1 MRLYFVRH
9 GQTDWNKERRLQGQ
23 VDIPLNAFGE
33 LLAEKTRAG
42 LAGVEFAVCYTSPLK
57 RAKRT
62 AELILEGKNTRI
74 IEEERIKEMS
84 FGIYEGRGISKD
96 NDEVPEEFHDGFV
109 HPERFKAPE
118 GGEDFGQLME
128 RTGAFLNEICEKEE
142 YRESDILVS
151 THGAALAALL
161 ANIRGVGLKDYWGS
175 GVHKNCAVTAVD
187 VTEHGD
193 KIVFENKVYYDD
205 KVEDWNM

>member
-23 VDIPLNAFGE
+23 LDIPLNAFGE
-33 LLAEKTRAG
+33 LLAEKTGAG
-42 LAGVEFAVCYTSPLK
+42 LKNIEFAVCYTSPLK
-57 RAKRT
+57 RAERT
-62 AELILEGKNTRI
+62 AELILEGKETKI
-74 IEEERIKEMS
+74 IEDERIKEMS

-96 NDEVPEEFHDGFV
+96 NDEVPAEFHDGFL
-109 HPERFKAPE
+109 HPERFTAPE

-128 RTGAFLNEICEKEE
+128 RTGAFLDEICKKEE
-142 YRESDILVS
+142 YRRANILIS

-161 ANIRGVGLKDYWGS
+161 ANIRGVGLDDYWGT

-187 VTEHGD
+187 VTEQGYEL
-193 KIVFENKVYYDD
+193 VFENKVYYDD
-205 KVEDWNM
+205 EVEDWNV